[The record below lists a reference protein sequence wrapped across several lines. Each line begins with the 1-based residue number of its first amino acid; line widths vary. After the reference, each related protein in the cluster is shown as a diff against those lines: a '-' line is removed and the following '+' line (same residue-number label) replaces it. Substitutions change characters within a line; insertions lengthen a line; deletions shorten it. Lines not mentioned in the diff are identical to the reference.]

1 MKVQCQSPTYVWPCT
16 VTRPHPILC
25 SRSQGSDLPVQQG
38 PAMTPLSLIVH
49 EVSARDSYGL
59 DLAYNIL
66 YLLLTEVCFSEIMGR
81 MACSWNSIW
90 WMCSLNS
97 PHPTKTHLEK
107 ESPNLGR
114 RWAQSGVVDWFAVL
128 PFVCN
133 PFSGA
138 VTNSTTFTT
147 GQGETCKRAAPTS
160 SA

>member
-1 MKVQCQSPTYVWPCT
+1 MSDHAQSLGPIPYFVPGPKA
-16 VTRPHPILC
+16 VTSLSNR
-25 SRSQGSDLPVQQG
+25 DLPWL
-38 PAMTPLSLIVH
+38 LSVWWVH
-49 EVSARDSYGL
+49 EGSARDSYAL

-97 PHPTKTHLEK
+97 PRPTKTHLEK